1 MSLEKKID
9 AINLIIREKITID
22 HDKLIFISKLAIQIT
37 VLREIEIIKCV

>member
-22 HDKLIFISKLAIQIT
+22 DDISIFIGKLAIQIT
-37 VLREIEIIKCV
+37 VIREIEIIKCV